1 MKLIISL
8 LMIFGLFAC
17 ADEDITDLKTFVET
31 EKKNVYPINDK
42 IPKLEQIEIVQF
54 AQTKERNP
62 FSTPRAEAVVAVKGA
77 PKSCPQ
83 PDFNRKKQALEMLSL
98 GNLKMRGT
106 LQSDGEL
113 IALIQSPD
121 GKVHQVKHGD
131 YLGLSYGK
139 VIKIKKNKVALSELS
154 ADKDGCWHKR
164 ETQITLLS
172 K

>member
-1 MKLIISL
+1 MKLLISL
-8 LMIFGLFAC
+8 CMILGLFAC
-17 ADEDITDLKTFVET
+17 VDQDTTDLQVFVET

-42 IPKLEQIEIVQF
+42 IPQLEEIEIVKFTQDNG
-54 AQTKERNP
+54 RNP
-62 FSTPRAEAVVAVKGA
+62 FSAPRAEAVVAIKGV

-83 PDFNRKKQALEMLSL
+83 PDFERKKQALEMHSL

-121 GKVHQVKHGD
+121 GKVHQVKSGD
-131 YLGLSYGK
+131 HLGLSYGK
-139 VIKIKKNKVALSELS
+139 VIKIVKNKVELLELS
-154 ADKDGCWHKR
+154 ADKDGCWYER